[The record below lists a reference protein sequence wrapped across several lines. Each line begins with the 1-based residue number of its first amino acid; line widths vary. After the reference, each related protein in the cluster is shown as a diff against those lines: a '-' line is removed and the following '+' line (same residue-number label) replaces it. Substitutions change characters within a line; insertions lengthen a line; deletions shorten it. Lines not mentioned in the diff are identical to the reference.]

1 MMNGAMVGAY
11 PLKVQPSKTAIKPV
25 GDQFLPRTAEERER
39 CGRTVYVTNIDK
51 KVDKQHVLAFFEK
64 QCGAHLRF
72 QKCGTVITRACYSSN
87 CSVQ

>member
-1 MMNGAMVGAY
+1 MPSSGVEGGQAIAVMNGAMVGAY

-64 QCGAHLRF
+64 QCGACRGAI
-72 QKCGTVITRACYSSN
+72 QAAP
-87 CSVQ
+87 